1 MKRKDNET
9 DPLLAQVPTL
19 SVQYTSYHFPGTVTG
34 EGGRNGSRASLALC
48 SEGVPGVWWPGDIPQ
63 SVVQVHSSLHSLQ
76 IP

>member
-1 MKRKDNET
+1 MERKDSET

-48 SEGVPGVWWPGDIPQ
+48 SEGVPGDIPQ
-63 SVVQVHSSLHSLQ
+63 LVVQVHSSLHSLQ